1 MTYVEMRELK
11 KKYGN
16 ALDIS
21 KAVHLHDEDDW
32 NEYTISYNGV
42 IVGSE
47 LVSKPFVEN
56 NIKQYCTKT

>member
-1 MTYVEMRELK
+1 MTYSEMRELK

-16 ALDIS
+16 ALAIS

-47 LVSKPFVEN
+47 LVSKPVVEN